1 MAFGNL
7 VRLVVV
13 KHKVEAIRSLAASQ
27 KLLDHMKQFGTVTSF
42 KFMRDPVTNERTGLA
57 FVSYLQYSDAEEAIR
72 TRLQTVSGLPEPH
85 NTIDVTPKK

>member
-1 MAFGNL
+1 MGISNL

-13 KHKVEAIRSLAASQ
+13 KHKTEAIRSLEASQ

-57 FVSYLQYSDAEEAIR
+57 FVSYLQYSDAEQAIK
-72 TRLQTVSGLPEPH
+72 TRLQTVSGIPELY
-85 NTIDVTPKK
+85 NTID